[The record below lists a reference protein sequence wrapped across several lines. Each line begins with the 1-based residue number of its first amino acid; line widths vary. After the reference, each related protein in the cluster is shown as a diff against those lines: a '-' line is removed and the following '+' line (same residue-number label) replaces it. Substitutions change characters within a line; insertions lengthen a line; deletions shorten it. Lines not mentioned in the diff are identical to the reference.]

1 VAKKIATTL
10 LALAAVLALA
20 ATAFGGATK
29 TEKYKL
35 RATLNARSEVPAPK
49 GAAKGAGLFSGT
61 LTETADRKTIRW
73 KLTFSG
79 LTGGAGAAHI
89 HAGRPGHAGPV
100 LVSLCGP
107 CTSGQTGTAKV
118 TEAIVKKL
126 ESGAAYVNV
135 HTAKNANG
143 EIRGQVK
150 VSDD

>member
-1 VAKKIATTL
+1 VAKKTAITI
-10 LALAAVLALA
+10 LALAAVLTLV
-20 ATAFGGATK
+20 ATAFGAATK

-35 RATLNARSEVPAPK
+35 RATLKARGEVPAPK
-49 GAAKGAGLFSGT
+49 GAAGGTGLFSGT
-61 LTETADRKTIRW
+61 LTESADSKTIRW
-73 KLTFSG
+73 KLTFSR
-79 LTGGAGAAHI
+79 LTGAAGAAHI

-107 CTSGQTGTAKV
+107 CTSGQAGTAKV

-135 HTAKNANG
+135 HTSKNPGG
-143 EIRGQVK
+143 EIRGQIK